1 MGSEK
6 VTLEQALERLDAIVV
21 GLEREDLELDEA
33 LRLFEEG
40 IGHIRHAQ
48 QLIAASELRIERL
61 VEERGQP
68 VVEPMKPPTGDR
80 P

>member
-6 VTLEQALERLDAIVV
+6 VTLEQALSRLDSIVAS
-21 GLEREDLELDEA
+21 LEREDLELDDA

-40 IGHIRHAQ
+40 ISHIRNAQ
-48 QLIAASELRIERL
+48 QIIAATELRIERL

-68 VVEPMKPPTGDR
+68 LIEPMKLPNTER
-80 P
+80 T

>member
-1 MGSEK
+1 MN
-6 VTLEQALERLDAIVV
+6 
-21 GLEREDLELDEA
+21 GLERDNLELDEA

-40 IGHIRHAQ
+40 ISHVRHAQ
-48 QLIAASELRIERL
+48 GIIAAAELRIERL

-68 VVEPMKPPTGDR
+68 QVEPMRPPADR

>member
-6 VTLEQALERLDAIVV
+6 VTLEQALARLDSIVAS
-21 GLEREDLELDEA
+21 LEREDLELDDA

-40 IGHIRHAQ
+40 IGHIRNAQ
-48 QLIAASELRIERL
+48 QIIAATELRIERL

-68 VVEPMKPPTGDR
+68 LVEPMKPPNSDR
-80 P
+80 T